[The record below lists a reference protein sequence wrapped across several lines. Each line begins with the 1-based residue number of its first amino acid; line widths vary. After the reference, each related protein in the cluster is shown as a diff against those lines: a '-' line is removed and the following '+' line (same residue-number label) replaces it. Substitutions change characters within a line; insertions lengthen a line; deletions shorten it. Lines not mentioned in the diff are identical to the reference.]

1 MSNFKFGHPWT
12 ATLFHYNYS
21 KKHGLLEQL
30 SPRIVLIGSAAL
42 TIDLDLENTEKQTTH
57 KGRFLIEEIK
67 T

>member
-1 MSNFKFGHPWT
+1 
-12 ATLFHYNYS
+12 
-21 KKHGLLEQL
+21 LEQL